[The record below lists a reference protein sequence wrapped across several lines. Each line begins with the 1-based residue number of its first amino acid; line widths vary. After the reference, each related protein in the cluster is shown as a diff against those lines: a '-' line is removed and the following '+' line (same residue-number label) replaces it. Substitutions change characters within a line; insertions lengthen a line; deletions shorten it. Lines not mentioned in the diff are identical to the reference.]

1 MKRMYSVDMGGRVI
15 MIEFL
20 TNPIVVTL
28 LLTIAGAA
36 IVYELFSS
44 KFGISGFI
52 GLFALLL
59 FFYGHFQAGL
69 AGFGTIMLFAVG
81 IMLIFLEFFLPGA
94 ISGTLGLAALIASLF
109 LAGENPLNMGISI
122 FIAISIS
129 IAVLF
134 FMIKVLRKKMV
145 LFNRMIL
152 FDTAKKED
160 GYVSNVN
167 RTDLLGKEGI
177 ALTVLRPSGTAV
189 FNNERIDV
197 VSEGDFIDQN
207 AKITVVKVEGVRIVV
222 RKV

>member
-1 MKRMYSVDMGGRVI
+1 MV
-15 MIEFL
+15 EFL

-28 LLTIAGAA
+28 LLTIAGTA

-44 KFGISGFI
+44 RFGISGFI

-109 LAGENPLNMGISI
+109 IAGENPLNMGISI
-122 FIAISIS
+122 FIAIGIS

-134 FMIKVLRKKMV
+134 FMIKVLGKKMV

-152 FDTAKKED
+152 FDSAKKED
-160 GYVSNVN
+160 GYVSNIN

-207 AKITVVKVEGVRIVV
+207 AKITVIKVEGVRIVV
-222 RKV
+222 RKVN

>member
-1 MKRMYSVDMGGRVI
+1 MKRMNSVDKGGRVT

-20 TNPIVVTL
+20 TNPVVVTL

-134 FMIKVLRKKMV
+134 FMIKVLRKKLI
-145 LFNRMIL
+145 LFNRMVL

-197 VSEGDFIDQN
+197 VTEGDFIDQN

-222 RKV
+222 RKI

>member
-1 MKRMYSVDMGGRVI
+1 MV
-15 MIEFL
+15 EFL

-28 LLTIAGAA
+28 LLTIAGTA

-69 AGFGTIMLFAVG
+69 AGLGTIMLFAVG

-122 FIAISIS
+122 FIAICIS
-129 IAVLF
+129 ITVLF
-134 FMIKVLRKKMV
+134 FMIKVLRKKVV

-197 VSEGDFIDQN
+197 VTEGDFIDQN
-207 AKITVVKVEGVRIVV
+207 TKITVIKVEGVRIVV
-222 RKV
+222 RKVN

>member
-1 MKRMYSVDMGGRVI
+1 MKRMYSVDKGGRVI

-28 LLTIAGAA
+28 LLTVAGAA

-134 FMIKVLRKKMV
+134 FMIKVLRKKLV

-160 GYVSNVN
+160 GYVSNIN

-189 FNNERIDV
+189 FNKERIDV

-207 AKITVVKVEGVRIVV
+207 AKITVIKVEGVRIVV